1 MNQQVTTVFDVPN
14 NIECYTQQL
23 SVCEVLDMWPN
34 LITLFNSPW
43 ENVRE
48 ILMLVILNCFK
59 QGFYYLSNGLKQK
72 AYECLKQLLSNFL
85 QSNDFSERLMGIKL
99 LAVLMGLGR

>member
-1 MNQQVTTVFDVPN
+1 MH
-14 NIECYTQQL
+14 TQQL
-23 SVCEVLDMWPN
+23 SVSELLDMWPN
-34 LITLFNSPW
+34 LMALFNSPW

-59 QGFYYLSNGLKQK
+59 QGLYYLGAGLKHK
-72 AYECLKQLLSNFL
+72 AYECLKQLLSSFL

-99 LAVLMGLGR
+99 LGVLLGLGR